1 MYETINSTLQN
12 LRGCSVKGV
21 TLLNIKKRLLRLVL
35 IGLLAFTSN
44 GAFAHGVVISN
55 LAINGKTPYWITPW

>member
-1 MYETINSTLQN
+1 MKHQN
-12 LRGCSVKGV
+12 LIKTPK
-21 TLLNIKKRLLRLVL
+21 TLIPVERESNPLNIKKRLLRLVL